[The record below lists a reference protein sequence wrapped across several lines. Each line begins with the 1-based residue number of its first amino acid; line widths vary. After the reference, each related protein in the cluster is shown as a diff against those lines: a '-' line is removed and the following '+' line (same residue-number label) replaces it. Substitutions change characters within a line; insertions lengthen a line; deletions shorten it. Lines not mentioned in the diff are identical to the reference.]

1 MSTPNFG
8 PDQSEAFEKFMSIL
22 KAANNLHMKAP
33 EARAAKEAASVLPDL
48 SVRFEAVK
56 INTPIFSM
64 YESLETKLK
73 DGRFKSK
80 NIHVSTIEIA
90 SKCNV
95 TDVEEAC

>member
-8 PDQSEAFEKFMSIL
+8 PDQSEAFERFVSIL
-22 KAANNLHMKAP
+22 KAANNFHMKAT
-33 EARAAKEAASVLPDL
+33 EARVAKEAACVLPDL

-56 INTPIFSM
+56 INTPILSM

-80 NIHVSTIEIA
+80 NIHVSTMQTA
-90 SKCNV
+90 SKCRV
-95 TDVEEAC
+95 TNA